1 MGLEKSFVLI
11 WFKLSFFLSFK
22 HDFPIPS
29 RFLILLSQGVQA
41 ATLRKDSVTINPLH
55 SVSVSVLKN
64 DSAEVLHRLRNAS
77 KPGCWLA
84 TVEEFMV

>member
-29 RFLILLSQGVQA
+29 RFLILLS
-41 ATLRKDSVTINPLH
+41 
-55 SVSVSVLKN
+55 
-64 DSAEVLHRLRNAS
+64 
-77 KPGCWLA
+77 
-84 TVEEFMV
+84 